1 MLAKSF
7 ESKISVTR
15 FASSKLH
22 NVVKLIALALTCA
35 ALALARGQTV
45 DIYSAKDLAAAKNK
59 LAQKR
64 APFAAQDLAR
74 YGNHYTMLS
83 YREATGSAEVHEH
96 EADIF
101 VVESGEATIVT
112 GGKLINGHAQKP
124 GEIRG
129 TSIDGGERHQL
140 AAGDIIHIPAGVPHQ
155 LLIEKG
161 KAFTYFVVK
170 VTGQ

>member
-1 MLAKSF
+1 MRRIA
-7 ESKISVTR
+7 
-15 FASSKLH
+15 
-22 NVVKLIALALTCA
+22 VV
-35 ALALARGQTV
+35 LALATVALGADEHV
-45 DIYSAKDLAAAKNK
+45 DIYSAQDLKAMSEK

-74 YGNHYTMLS
+74 YGNHYTMLA
-83 YREATGSAEVHEH
+83 RRDATGSAEVHEH

-101 VVESGEATIVT
+101 VIQSGAATLVT
-112 GGKLINGHAQKP
+112 GGKVVNGRTEKA

-129 TSIDGGERHQL
+129 SSIQDGERHRV
-140 AAGDIIHIPAGVPHQ
+140 AMGDIIHIPAGVPHQ

-161 KAFTYFVVK
+161 RPFTYFVIK

>member
-15 FASSKLH
+15 FGNSSLH
-22 NVVKLIALALTCA
+22 KFVKLAAALVACA
-35 ALALARGQTV
+35 SLALAAGQNV
-45 DIYSAKDLAAAKNK
+45 DIYSAKDLAAARNK
-59 LAQKR
+59 LAQKHT
-64 APFAAQDLAR
+64 PFAAQELAR
-74 YGNHYTMLS
+74 YGNHYTMLA

-101 VVESGEATIVT
+101 VVQGGAATIVT
-112 GGKLINGHAQKP
+112 GGKLIDGHVQKP

-129 TSIDGGERHQL
+129 TSIDDGERRAL

-155 LLIEKG
+155 LLIEEG

>member
-1 MLAKSF
+1 MLAKLF
-7 ESKISVTR
+7 KLKISVTR
-15 FASSKLH
+15 FASSSLRRLG
-22 NVVKLIALALTCA
+22 VLAVACA
-35 ALALARGQTV
+35 AVGLAAGETV
-45 DIYSAKDLAAAKNK
+45 DIYSVKDLTAAKNK

-74 YGNHYTMLS
+74 YGNHYTMLA
-83 YREATGSAEVHEH
+83 YREATGSAELHEY

-101 VVESGEATIVT
+101 VVESGNATIVT
-112 GGKLINGHAQKP
+112 GGKLINGHVQKP

-129 TSIDGGERHQL
+129 TSIQGGERHPL

-161 KAFTYFVVK
+161 RAFTYFVVK